1 MKNKLSLL
9 CLALL
14 TSSSLQA
21 GIFDSVS
28 GSWDSIKGTASDWYG
43 TADKTVGSVIGD
55 KDVGFVYDK
64 VKSGSWDTSDLG
76 DIYDSYGSEY
86 GFGLESILGSE
97 ALEKLKG
104 LGNGANL
111 IYKYCYSY
119 SSPSITSPFS
129 ILNPCDLAS
138 ANPCDNAPD
147 LSALGMRKKSGEDL
161 SKYCDSLGRGGG
173 VDSNGVAVPVGTP
186 VVKEAINTNVK
197 KVTSNE
203 VLKDRYSKINAKKS
217 GSSGSGGSSSTKSTA
232 SIINGGDKKISD
244 SSISLANNKENPE
257 VQKIY
262 YQNNYKG
269 YKLLEDANSVSN
281 DNVELVDLY
290 SLSNGYETIDDY
302 KDSIDATTEIFK
314 WNENNINLTYLKNTA
329 ESTFTNINSSTSV
342 VAEQELQKEAEANN
356 LLTQYEEQLE
366 IWKVSEMQK
375 RIWLNTKEGEQVV
388 SPSEDMLDSVN
399 DINTRIQMVYYGE
412 KNKNERAKLLAD
424 VEIEA
429 FDMLEKARNV
439 IKMAQ
444 VNSRQFDRTTEY
456 NKILSSLASIE

>member
-9 CLALL
+9 CITLL
-14 TSSSLQA
+14 TSSCLQA
-21 GIFDSVS
+21 GIFDS
-28 GSWDSIKGTASDWYG
+28 WDTIKGKTSDWYG
-43 TADKTVGSVIGD
+43 TVDKTVGGVIKD

-64 VKSGSWDTSDLG
+64 VKSGTWDASDLG
-76 DIYDSYGSEY
+76 DIYDTYGKEY
-86 GFGLESILGSE
+86 GFGLETILGSE
-97 ALEKLKG
+97 ALEKLKS
-104 LGNGANL
+104 LGKGANL
-111 IYKYCYSY
+111 IYKYCYSF

-138 ANPCDNAPD
+138 ANPCDKAPD

-161 SKYCDSLGRGGG
+161 KKYCDSLGRGGG
-173 VDSNGVAVPVGTP
+173 VDSKGVPIPIGTP
-186 VVKEAINTNVK
+186 VEKKPINTNVK
-197 KVTSNE
+197 KITSNE

-217 GSSGSGGSSSTKSTA
+217 GGGSAGSTKSTA
-232 SIINGGDKKISD
+232 SIINGGDKKISE

-269 YKLLEDANSVSN
+269 YKLLEDANSVS
-281 DNVELVDLY
+281 DDSVELVDLY

-302 KDSIDATTEIFK
+302 KDSIDATTEVFK

-329 ESTFTNINSSTSV
+329 ESTFANINSTTSA
-342 VAEQELQKEAEANN
+342 VAEQEIQKEAEGNN
-356 LLTQYEEQLE
+356 LLSQYEEQLE

-429 FDMLEKARNV
+429 FDMLEKAKNV

-444 VNSRQFDRTTEY
+444 VNSRQFDRTAEY
-456 NKILSSLASIE
+456 NKILSSLSSIE